1 MNPMDMMQ
9 IVGRISVFK
18 KQHPKF
24 GMFLSSVSKS
34 GVKKGDILEIKY
46 KAEDGRESVANI
58 KLTDEDIETL
68 AMLKN
73 MRNNQ

>member
-9 IVGRISVFK
+9 IVGRISIFK

-24 GMFLSSVSKS
+24 GMFLSSISQN

-58 KLTDEDIETL
+58 KLTDDDIETL
-68 AMLKN
+68 NMLKN